1 MKDEDIFHTLDL
13 PVGGR
18 VGIKNMKN
26 LEKLADL
33 EHKQWAHWTKY
44 MLENMTKENIVR
56 WKKQINTPY
65 FKLSEKEKESD
76 RVWARKVIKIINE
89 TTSL

>member
-1 MKDEDIFHTLDL
+1 MRYFHTLDL

-33 EHKQWAHWTKY
+33 EHKQWVHWTKY
-44 MLENMTKENIVR
+44 MLENLTKENIAR
-56 WKKQINTPY
+56 WKRQINTSY

-89 TTSL
+89 TTSLL